1 MDNYF
6 CSMNLN
12 LKKPLAVFDLETTG
26 INIAKDK
33 IVEISI
39 LKISPNGTREQKTLR
54 VNPEMPIPKEVSE
67 IHGITDEMVANEPT
81 FKQIAHELNN
91 FLDNCDLAGYNS
103 NKFDI
108 PLIVEEFLRVDIDF
122 SLKNRRSVDVQT
134 IFHKMEKRTL
144 EAAFKFYCDKTLVD
158 AHSAAADTSATFEIL
173 EAQLDRYTD
182 LENDIDYLAQF
193 STFTRNVDVAGRIV
207 LNDNDEEVFNFGK
220 YKGQRVDDVLKANP
234 GYFGWMQ
241 NGDFS
246 LHTKKVLSE
255 IKLRNAFNQ

>member
-1 MDNYF
+1 M
-6 CSMNLN
+6 
-12 LKKPLAVFDLETTG
+12 
-26 INIAKDK
+26 
-33 IVEISI
+33 
-39 LKISPNGTREQKTLR
+39 
-54 VNPEMPIPKEVSE
+54 
-67 IHGITDEMVANEPT
+67 
-81 FKQIAHELNN
+81 
-91 FLDNCDLAGYNS
+91 DNCDLAGYNS

>member
-1 MDNYF
+1 
-6 CSMNLN
+6 MNLN

-33 IVEISI
+33 IVEVSI

-246 LHTKKVLSE
+246 LNTKKVLSE

>member
-1 MDNYF
+1 
-6 CSMNLN
+6 MNLN

-33 IVEISI
+33 IVEVSI

-234 GYFGWMQ
+234 GYFGWLQ

-246 LHTKKVLSE
+246 LNTKKVLSE

>member
-1 MDNYF
+1 
-6 CSMNLN
+6 MNLN

-33 IVEISI
+33 IVEVSI

-207 LNDNDEEVFNFGK
+207 LNDNDE
-220 YKGQRVDDVLKANP
+220 
-234 GYFGWMQ
+234 
-241 NGDFS
+241 
-246 LHTKKVLSE
+246 
-255 IKLRNAFNQ
+255 